1 MLTPSLAGDIAYADT
16 WVKEARTGYINATIT
31 LAEGYKAYES
41 ILDDFYDQMTPITTV
56 KPYMVGPG
64 NHEANCDNGGNGPYT
79 TSVCMPG
86 QMNFTGYRNHFRM
99 PSDESGGLEN
109 FWFSYNSGMVH
120 YVQIDT
126 ETDLGH
132 GLVGPDEP
140 LGGIEDSG
148 PFGLMNQ
155 QINWLTNDL
164 ANVDR
169 SKTPWVVVTGH
180 RPWYSSGSICP
191 NCSLA
196 FEPLF
201 LEYGVD
207 LYMAGHF
214 HVYERMTPIAN
225 NVSDP
230 NGLNNPS
237 SPWYIVNG
245 AAGHYDGLDSFTLPL
260 MPYHQV
266 GFSTSDGIYGWS
278 KLTFHNCTH
287 LTQSFIASNN
297 GSVLDSATLY
307 KNRVCGKASNTTS
320 SSISSLTTGIS
331 SPATAITSSTTS
343 MSSTVKI
350 DSKR

>member
-1 MLTPSLAGDIAYADT
+1 MILNSCYIVGFASIAFGLILTPSLAGDIAYADA
-16 WVKEARTGYINATIT
+16 WIKETTEGYIEATIDY
-31 LAEGYKAYES
+31 AEGYKAYES
-41 ILDDFYDQMTPITTV
+41 ILDEFYDEMTPITTV
-56 KPYMVGPG
+56 RPYMVGPG
-64 NHEANCDNGGNGPYT
+64 NHEANCDNGGTGSYT

-86 QMNFTGYRNHFRM
+86 QMNFTGFRNHFRM
-99 PSDESGGLEN
+99 PSTESGGLGN
-109 FWFSYNSGMVH
+109 FWFSYDSGMVH
-120 YVQIDT
+120 YIQIDT

-140 LGGIEDSG
+140 LGGTEDAG

-164 ANVDR
+164 KNVDR

-180 RPWYSSGSICP
+180 RPWYSSGSICK

-214 HVYERMTPIAN
+214 HVYERMTPIAHG
-225 NVSDP
+225 VSDP
-230 NGLNNPS
+230 KGLNNPS
-237 SPWYIVNG
+237 SPWYVVNG

-260 MPYHQV
+260 MPYHVV
-266 GFSTSDGIYGWS
+266 GYSTNNGVYGWS

-307 KNRVCGKASNTTS
+307 KDRVCHHHGY
-320 SSISSLTTGIS
+320 
-331 SPATAITSSTTS
+331 P
-343 MSSTVKI
+343 
-350 DSKR
+350 

>member
-1 MLTPSLAGDIAYADT
+1 L
-16 WVKEARTGYINATIT
+16 E
-31 LAEGYKAYES
+31 EGYKAYES

-64 NHEANCDNGGNGPYT
+64 NHEANCDNGGTGPYT
-79 TSVCMPG
+79 TSICMPG

-109 FWFSYNSGMVH
+109 FWYSYDSGMVH
-120 YVQIDT
+120 YIQIDT

-140 LGGIEDSG
+140 LGGTEDSG

-155 QINWLTNDL
+155 QIDWLTNDL
-164 ANVDR
+164 ASVDR
-169 SKTPWVVVTGH
+169 SRTPWVVVTGH

-191 NCSLA
+191 NCSTA

-201 LEYGVD
+201 LKYGVD

-214 HVYERMTPIAN
+214 HVYERMAPIAN
-225 NVSDP
+225 NVTDP
-230 NGLNNPS
+230 NELNNPS
-237 SPWYIVNG
+237 APWYIVNG
-245 AAGHYDGLDSFTLPL
+245 AAGHYDGLDSFTLPY
-260 MPYHQV
+260 PDYHRFGLQ
-266 GFSTSDGIYGWS
+266 TTDGIYGWS

-287 LTQSFIASNN
+287 MTQSFIASNN

-307 KNRVCGKASNTTS
+307 KNRVCGNSSNSTS
-320 SSISSLTTGIS
+320 SAVS
-331 SPATAITSSTTS
+331 SSTTGTLLNYPNS
-343 MSSTVKI
+343 Y
-350 DSKR
+350 